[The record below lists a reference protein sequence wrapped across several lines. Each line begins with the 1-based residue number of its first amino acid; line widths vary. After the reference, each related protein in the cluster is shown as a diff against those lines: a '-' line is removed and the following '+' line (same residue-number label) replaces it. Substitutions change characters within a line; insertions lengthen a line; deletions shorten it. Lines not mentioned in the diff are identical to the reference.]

1 MANTDLVP
9 RTDGDFHIWQAS
21 LVDYTEQNLV
31 TWGIAADDFSAVKS
45 KQSTWDV
52 SYTKASNKQNR
63 TSADV
68 TAKDDSRYDYEKTIR
83 PFIAQWLSSNGKVTD
98 SDRTRMGLTIKSTT
112 RTAVPRP
119 TTCPIGTIDFSVRR
133 QHTIHFSDEAS
144 SRSKAKPA
152 GVHGCEI
159 YMKIDGEAP
168 KDVTE
173 MTYLTTDTAT
183 PYLITFDGNKA
194 GKTVYYWLRWVNS
207 RSEFGPWSSTVS
219 AMIVG

>member
-1 MANTDLVP
+1 MSTVDSVP
-9 RTDGDFHIWQAS
+9 RTDSDFHIWQAS
-21 LVDYTEQNLV
+21 LVEYSEQNMIL
-31 TWGIAADDFSAVKS
+31 WGIPMENITELKS
-45 KQSTWDV
+45 KKTNWDV
-52 SYTKASNKQNR
+52 DYTKASNKQNR
-63 TSADV
+63 TAADV
-68 TAKDDSRYDYEKTIR
+68 TAKDDSRYDYEKTLR
-83 PFIAQWLSSNGKVTD
+83 PFMAQWLSNNGKVTD

-112 RTAVPRP
+112 RTAVPKP

-144 SRSKAKPA
+144 TRSKAKPA

-159 YMKIDGEAP
+159 YMKMDGEAP
-168 KDVTE
+168 KDVSE

-207 RSEFGPWSSTVS
+207 RSECGPWSSTVS